1 MSWDSNYYNGSRYGN
16 NYVQSQMQDYSQLQK
31 QKQDLVHCNN
41 SFGMLLSSMESLFI
55 KSNYDISVLFGHYN
69 HFNDIS
75 WKTKDQIKS
84 QVYTDLM
91 AYKIQKL
98 AYKQKYGKFDYPD
111 FPPIQEVIVIVE
123 QWKKMAREKEEKNLC
138 DEILDLINEKNERPI
153 SYYQGRVQ
161 STRSY
166 NRVDPVKSLQ
176 FSNKIHDQIDVRNE
190 SINNSLYKDPNTK
203 YGLEIGKNPGTSEF
217 SSLRRNIDVT
227 PKDQRQIKDENEILT
242 KVNDLINKYPDYIIK
257 SSKFNNNG
265 GKECDKLVENI
276 KSKTNKYIDNYKNV
290 DFLRAHI
297 HIDNELKRVKDISRN
312 YMLDDPKKIEL
323 LKKISDLFSYV
334 KNYGSMS

>member
-1 MSWDSNYYNGSRYGN
+1 MNRGSNYYNDNNYGN
-16 NYVQSQMQDYSQLQK
+16 NYFQSQMQDYSQLQK

-55 KSNYDISVLFGHYN
+55 KSDYDISVLFGHYN

-111 FPPIQEVIVIVE
+111 FPP
-123 QWKKMAREKEEKNLC
+123 KEERNLC
-138 DEILDLINEKNERPI
+138 DEILDLINDKNERPI

-161 STRSY
+161 NTRSY
-166 NRVDPVKSLQ
+166 NRADPVESFQ
-176 FSNKIHDQIDVRNE
+176 FSNRIHDQIDVRNE
-190 SINNSLYKDPNTK
+190 NINNTLYKDPNTK
-203 YGLEIGKNPGTSEF
+203 FGLEIGKKPGTSEF

-227 PKDQRQIKDENEILT
+227 PKDQKQLKDENDIVT
-242 KVNDLINKYPDYIIK
+242 KLNDLINKYPNYM
-257 SSKFNNNG
+257 NNYSHLNVNE

-276 KSKTNKYIDNYKNV
+276 NNKINKYKAKYQNL
-290 DFLRAHI
+290 DFLKSEI
-297 HIDNELKRVKDISRN
+297 HVDNEIKHVREFSKFCSC
-312 YMLDDPKKIEL
+312 DPKKNEL
-323 LKKISDLFSYV
+323 LNKLLDLFSNIKY
-334 KNYGSMS
+334 YESMS